1 MQDGQHG
8 AVACRVREFVGMP
21 TGGERSSLGL
31 AVAHHATSD
40 KIGIVENRTVSMRQ
54 RIAQFTAFMDGAGCL
69 RSVVA
74 GYASGK
80 RELLE
85 QLSHAFFVLLNTG
98 IQLGVGAFQ
107 IGVRDHS
114 WPAVPRTTNVYNI
127 KIVFLDQAVEVYVD
141 EVQPGRR
148 TLVTE
153 QPRLHVLKFQR
164 LTQQRV

>member
-1 MQDGQHG
+1 
-8 AVACRVREFVGMP
+8 MP

-85 QLSHAFFVLLNTG
+85 QLSHAFFVSLNAG

-107 IGVRDHS
+107 IGVRYHDRH
-114 WPAVPRTTNVYNI
+114 NVYRTASVD
-127 KIVFLDQAVEVYVD
+127 IV
-141 EVQPGRR
+141 
-148 TLVTE
+148 
-153 QPRLHVLKFQR
+153 KN
-164 LTQQRV
+164 

>member
-8 AVACRVREFVGMP
+8 AVACRVKEFVGMP

-85 QLSHAFFVLLNTG
+85 QLSHAFFVSLNAG

-107 IGVRDHS
+107 IGVRHHARPTVS
-114 WPAVPRTTNVYNI
+114 RTANVNNVE
-127 KIVFLDQAVEVYVD
+127 IVFLDQRSE
-141 EVQPGRR
+141 ERR
-148 TLVTE
+148 VGKE
-153 QPRLHVLKFQR
+153 CRSRWSPYH
-164 LTQQRV
+164 